1 MNNIDRLDQEKIG
14 MEALAK
20 SARKITFTLFIA
32 HSLTSAAV
40 IAMATLNAIVGAD
53 LGESARWAGVPSA
66 VYLLAGAF
74 ASGIWG
80 FMMNRLGRRS
90 GLVLGMMLG
99 VLGSGVAV
107 MAVNAGALLGFLIGI
122 GLVGAATAAMTLG
135 RFTAG
140 DVNLPERRGWA
151 ISTVVLGGTEGAIF
165 GPILVAPAGQ
175 AAASRGMNELTG
187 AYFAAILLFCLA
199 GSVLFIWL
207 RPEPSGLSRQV
218 AQLFP
223 DPARVES
230 SPRPLAQILRQP
242 AVIVAMLAMIFGQM
256 VMGMVMV
263 ITSLHM
269 RDHQHGLGEISF
281 VISAH
286 TVGMFAFSIISGR
299 LADRWGRAPV
309 IVFGSLTL
317 GLACLAATLSPQVI
331 PLAVALFLLG
341 LGWNFCFV
349 GGSTLL
355 ADQLIPGER
364 VRTQGFNDMAVGLA
378 SALGSLGSG
387 LVFAAVGYNI
397 MALIGAGLAL
407 VPFAAAL
414 GWRRKARIENKP
426 IVS

>member
-1 MNNIDRLDQEKIG
+1 

-20 SARKITFTLFIA
+20 SARKITYTLFIA
-32 HSLTSAAV
+32 QSLTSAAV

-53 LGESARWAGVPSA
+53 LGHSASWAGVPSA
-66 VYLLAGAF
+66 IYLLVGAF

-80 FMMNRLGRRS
+80 FLMERLGRRN
-90 GLVLGMMLG
+90 GLILGMLLG
-99 VLGSGVAV
+99 VIGSIIAV
-107 MAVNAGALLGFLIGI
+107 LAVNASALLEFLVGV
-122 GLVGAATAAMTLG
+122 GLVGAAMAAMTLG

-151 ISTVVLGGTEGAIF
+151 ISTVVLGGTLGAIF
-165 GPILVAPAGQ
+165 GPILVAPTGQ
-175 AAASRGMNELTG
+175 VAASRGLDELSG
-187 AYFAAILLFCLA
+187 AYLAAILLFIAA
-199 GSVLFIWL
+199 GGVLFTWL
-207 RPEPSGLSRQV
+207 RPEPRFLSRQI

-223 DPARVES
+223 DPVHAEGN
-230 SPRPLAQILRQP
+230 PRPLTQILRQP

-299 LADRWGRAPV
+299 LADRWGRGPV
-309 IVFGSLTL
+309 ILFGSLTL

-355 ADQLIPGER
+355 ADQLMPGER

-387 LVFAAVGYNI
+387 LVFAVLGYNV

-407 VPFAAAL
+407 IPVIATI
-414 GWRRKARIENKP
+414 GWRRK
-426 IVS
+426 VSGEKRQTIPDR